1 MDDFQNRANMEYL
14 PAIAH
19 NLGFWFCFSSFLKTI
34 RKKVV
39 LALFVLLYKKSCVFK
54 EYFFYFPAF
63 KLTSWRNIFSS
74 EGRRGGGILCTP
86 FIWLKVFYFF
96 AIKRLVKNDFNHLI
110 FYFVRLYKHFFGR
123 SSHQTFAKIHSLVFS
138 ILFLAKLSRNTKVY

>member
-1 MDDFQNRANMEYL
+1 MFINLLRTEKNIIRVEIIQNLAGHPPPAQRTRYVDANQRILAIVDDFQNRGNMEYL

-74 EGRRGGGILCTP
+74 EGPGGGSL
-86 FIWLKVFYFF
+86 
-96 AIKRLVKNDFNHLI
+96 
-110 FYFVRLYKHFFGR
+110 
-123 SSHQTFAKIHSLVFS
+123 HSLYLIEG
-138 ILFLAKLSRNTKVY
+138 ILLFCYQKTGKKWF